1 MAGRYFTLPDSQ
13 YSRESQYVPL
23 PFDRIMAAA
32 QGKQRQYDKEKKQDV
47 IDILGKSWNR
57 LPGDVES
64 SLKAKQE
71 IDKQLQDFTGKDL
84 LDPSIRTE
92 WHKTKQQIL
101 NRFGP
106 MGDIGNIQGNYDA
119 YKAYEKDILDKSKEL
134 GWTDQQLRKH
144 LRDAQY
150 GFSGTINPE
159 GGFNT
164 FNGQGLT
171 KRIDPNQW
179 TSDKL
184 KDVEAETGITG
195 LSRHGSLNEVT
206 DAWKHG
212 EINHKDYTKI
222 VDSLTKRA
230 LGDTQLLSSLEQEGR
245 FNDQPGWSNFIKGTQ
260 VNPKTKETHFIL
272 DENNPFGSILAGTA
286 HGGAYK
292 RAKEDYMQVKDP
304 LKLDKARKEK
314 AKEGLLGTFAQSGIK
329 DNNIFTGELSV
340 FNGVLKVD
348 PATGTV
354 NVDNEALHDKL
365 KPQGLAKWSGI
376 LPDKYFKHND
386 TPYKAL
392 FAISRDLGLNK
403 DETRK
408 EIPGNEQVLK
418 TLTYLQNLNTSA
430 GSNYVPVEPV
440 RDALGTKLLNSSDK
454 EQMVGDPGETMNSFL
469 KDNPQFIDEKTGKTR
484 GKLAQLTLDGNKA
497 KVLFKFT
504 DKEGNEVNKEFTPG
518 NKTYQEAFNR
528 IAKIPTETKKLILDP
543 KSRNQEDVSEAAAAL
558 GISSG
563 KNREYITSKL
573 GNIQNLEPIGKVSVD
588 RETTVYM
595 YKDKTNP
602 DIVKAIRYNED
613 KKIFTPEESTS
624 NVVNSYMS
632 DLFNKDEFRDVT
644 GKINKRMETQSF
656 ETPEE

>member
-1 MAGRYFTLPDSQ
+1 MAVGRYFKLYDPGVVRGPEYIQ
-13 YSRESQYVPL
+13 L
-23 PFDRIMAAA
+23 PFQELAAVGA
-32 QGKQRQYDKEKKQDV
+32 AKQRRYDQT
-47 IDILGKSWNR
+47 KS
-57 LPGDVES
+57 E
-64 SLKAKQE
+64 
-71 IDKQLQDFTGKDL
+71 
-84 LDPSIRTE
+84 
-92 WHKTKQQIL
+92 
-101 NRFGP
+101 
-106 MGDIGNIQGNYDA
+106 
-119 YKAYEKDILDKSKEL
+119 LDKSLLDANIKSIEYHDKPRQDYIQEFNKAANEL
-134 GWTDQQLRKH
+134 VQ
-144 LRDAQY
+144 
-150 GFSGTINPE
+150 SGVD
-159 GGFNT
+159 F
-164 FNGQGLT
+164 
-171 KRIDPNQW
+171 
-179 TSDKL
+179 
-184 KDVEAETGITG
+184 
-195 LSRHGSLNEVT
+195 GS
-206 DAWKHG
+206 
-212 EINHKDYTKI
+212 
-222 VDSLTKRA
+222 
-230 LGDTQLLSSLEQEGR
+230 QEGR
-245 FNDQPGWSNFIKGTQ
+245 SKVSNLLYQYK
-260 VNPKTKETHFIL
+260 
-272 DENNPFGSILAGTA
+272 NNPDLQTYGRSVENFKKQQEHIADIKKKPGEYKEYNDPTAWDEKLYRSGRNPYIDQETGRPKEYTFRPVEAAADQNKPAYDLFDKIKDSGKITAYASPNEAQTYIASGKKGWEGVSLNTIKNAAQDNIPSYKQTAGGQDFLRQFHYENFEKLQNLPPEQIKQAEDNAVLNHLINIGSLYVRNKTTEDANLKATA
-286 HGGAYK
+286 VLSKKYD
-292 RAKEDYMQVKDP
+292 E
-304 LKLDKARKEK
+304 EK

-348 PATGTV
+348 PATRTV

-403 DETRK
+403 DETGK

-563 KNREYITSKL
+563 KNRQYITSKL
-573 GNIQNLEPIGKVSVD
+573 GNIQNLEPIGKINID
-588 RETTVYM
+588 GETTVYM

-602 DIVKAIRYNED
+602 DVVKAIRYNED